1 MKKKVPISP
10 RRQPR
15 QQVVLRPVRLPRS
28 RKIKRIVVTVLLSR
42 CHRTSNVTIAMTLL
56 FNPFS
61 RCAILINHMN
71 ETRTGL
77 VLNRQHLA
85 IDQTLRLPMVV
96 DRTPITG
103 PCNRTLTRLD
113 YVLHQMDSVPVLL
126 VPLVPVSIANKRAI
140 TRPIAPKTKLVSIAN
155 KRAITRPI
163 APKKRSPTTPTTP
176 PTTLKNTE
184 TTTVAHCKEPT
195 W

>member
-1 MKKKVPISP
+1 MS
-10 RRQPR
+10 
-15 QQVVLRPVRLPRS
+15 
-28 RKIKRIVVTVLLSR
+28 VLLLSSR
-42 CHRTSNVTIAMTLL
+42 CKIETTNRHS
-56 FNPFS
+56 NPFTVH
-61 RCAILINHMN
+61 LLWK
-71 ETRTGL
+71 TRSGL

-103 PCNRTLTRLD
+103 PCNRTLTRLG

>member
-1 MKKKVPISP
+1 MFEFCVCTNWRRVCLKKKKSASEYTLS
-10 RRQPR
+10 
-15 QQVVLRPVRLPRS
+15 QQYWF
-28 RKIKRIVVTVLLSR
+28 IY
-42 CHRTSNVTIAMTLL
+42 VTIVFFLQIFCGFLGVLWNKHTEGSSSVMFL
-56 FNPFS
+56 F
-61 RCAILINHMN
+61 
-71 ETRTGL
+71 L
-77 VLNRQHLA
+77 VA

-103 PCNRTLTRLD
+103 PCNRTLTRLG

-163 APKKRSPTTPTTP
+163 APKKRSPTTPPTP